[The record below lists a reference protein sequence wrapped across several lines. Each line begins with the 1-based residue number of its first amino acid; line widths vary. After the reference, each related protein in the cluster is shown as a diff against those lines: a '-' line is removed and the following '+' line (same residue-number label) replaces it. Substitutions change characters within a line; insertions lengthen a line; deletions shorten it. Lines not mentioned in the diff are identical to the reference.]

1 VPLQLAELAVRFGCE
16 LRGDPEATVERVASL
31 QEGGPGALAFLANP
45 RYRRHLTD
53 TRATAVVLDAA
64 AAEAC
69 PVAALVTANP
79 YATYARIAQLLYPDP
94 PLAAGRHPS
103 AVVEDGAEVDDTAY
117 VGALAF
123 VAAGAVI
130 GPRVLVG
137 PGSVVLA
144 GARIG
149 ADTRLVARVT
159 VCERVRVGVR
169 CMLHPGSVLGADGFG
184 HARDADGYVRVPQVG
199 SVTVGDDVEVG
210 ANTTIDRGA
219 IGDTVI
225 GDGVKIDNQVQV
237 GHNVRIGEH
246 TVIAACSGVSGSAV
260 IGRRCMLGGMVGVVG
275 HLEICDDVAITGRTM
290 VSSSIRRPGIYSS
303 GLPAD
308 EARRFRRNAA
318 RFQHLDELAR
328 RVRRLE
334 GGSGARGNEAVQG
347 DEDE

>member
-1 VPLQLAELAVRFGCE
+1 MPLQLAELAVRFGCE
-16 LRGDPEATVERVASL
+16 LRGDPDATVERVASL
-31 QEGGPGALAFLANP
+31 QEGGPGTLAFLANP
-45 RYRRHLTD
+45 RYRRHLAA
-53 TRATAVVLDAA
+53 TRATAVVLEPL

-69 PVAALVTANP
+69 PVAALVTDNP
-79 YATYARIAQLLYPDP
+79 YATYARIAQLLHPEP
-94 PLAAGRHPS
+94 PPAAGRHPS
-103 AVVEDGAEVDDTAY
+103 ALVEDGAEVDASAY
-117 VGALAF
+117 VGALAY
-123 VAAGAVI
+123 VAAGATI
-130 GPRVLVG
+130 GPRVVVG

-159 VCERVRVGVR
+159 VCERVQVGAR
-169 CMLHPGSVLGADGFG
+169 CVLHPGSVLGADGFG
-184 HARDADGYVRVPQVG
+184 HAPDAGGYVRVPQIG
-199 SVTVGDDVEVG
+199 SVLLGDDVDVG

-225 GDGVKIDNQVQV
+225 SDGVKIDNQVQV

-246 TVIAACSGVSGSAV
+246 TVIAACAGISGSAV
-260 IGRRCMLGGMVGVVG
+260 IGRRCMLGGMVGIVG

-290 VSSSIRRPGIYSS
+290 VSSSIRRPGVYSS

-318 RFQHLDELAR
+318 RFQHLDELAK

-334 GGSGARGNEAVQG
+334 AGAGGQG
-347 DEDE
+347 DDDAEGDDDE